1 MKIASSTFLHVIMLF
16 ALLLAAV
23 FFSSSN
29 HPIRLKLQHAVFDEF
44 NKQTPRDR
52 SGEVIIV
59 DIDERSL
66 EKLGQWPWP
75 RNVMAQI
82 VDSLTA
88 KGAKAIAFD
97 GVFGEPDSAGHDEMF
112 AQAIKK
118 SKIFI
123 TAFTYGRE
131 DRTHTQPLNKNRLLA
146 KSNVKKT
153 FIEDASPFKAAAIN
167 LPILSKAAAGNG
179 SFMAKPDADGVLRR
193 AGLIFSNGKKIYP
206 SLNIEA
212 LRVGLMGR
220 KGTMK
225 IAEVPKEKAELIDTQ
240 YRILIDKLSIPVD
253 GNAEIYVQYR
263 NFCNAQNVKDNPQI
277 CPQPDYISAYK
288 LLDENQSAA
297 AEQIVKDKII
307 LIGASA
313 EGLKD
318 LRSTALQPFVPGVEV
333 HANVIE
339 QILQNKFL
347 LRPPITQGAEA
358 IFILGVGA
366 FFIIVAPFIGMF
378 MSVILCGAII
388 GIAVFTA
395 YICYVEYGLLIDPVY
410 PSLAVLAIFI
420 ASTILSYMRAE
431 SRRKQIRGAFKMY
444 VAPDVMRDLER
455 NPEKLRL
462 GGEKRELTVMFTDIR
477 KFTSISEGLS
487 PEELIALM
495 NDFLTN
501 MTDIV
506 MEHEGTVDKYIG
518 DAMMSFW
525 NAPRDIP
532 NHAREACLA
541 ALKMQSALD
550 PINEHVKARALEL
563 GKDPIDLQVGIG
575 INTGECAV
583 GNMGSRQRFAYS
595 ALGDAVNLSSRYEG
609 QTKSYGVPIIIG
621 EETYIQAPDLAVLE
635 LDRIKVV
642 GKESA
647 TTIYG
652 LFGDKEIAQSD
663 DFLYWQIEHN
673 KMFKAYRKK
682 DFTTAKQHAEK
693 LRGIHTELY
702 DMYVSRMN
710 VLEKIQLPTDWDGT
724 HVAETK

>member
-16 ALLLAAV
+16 ALLFAAV

-29 HPIRLKLQHAVFDEF
+29 HPIRLTLQHAVFDEF
-44 NKQTPRDR
+44 NKRNPRER

-59 DIDERSL
+59 DIDEKSL

-75 RNVMAQI
+75 RDVMAKI
-82 VDSLTA
+82 VTSLTE
-88 KGAKAIAFD
+88 KGVKAIAFD
-97 GVFGEPDSAGHDEMF
+97 GVFGEPDSAGQDELF

-131 DRTHTQPLNKNRLLA
+131 DRTRTKPLNKNRLLA

-153 FIEDASPFKAAAIN
+153 FIEEASPFKAAAVN
-167 LPILSKAAAGNG
+167 LPALSKVAAGNG

-193 AGLIFSNGKKIYP
+193 AGLIFSDGKKIYP

-212 LRVGLMGR
+212 LRVALMGR

-225 IAEVPKEKAELIDTQ
+225 IAEVPEEQSQLIDTDF
-240 YRILIDKLSIPVD
+240 RILIDKLSIPVD
-253 GNAEIYVQYR
+253 SNAEIYVQYR
-263 NFCNAQNVKDNPQI
+263 NFCNAQNVKDNPNL
-277 CPQPDYISAYK
+277 CSKSDYISAYK
-288 LLDENQSAA
+288 LLDEGQ
-297 AEQIVKDKII
+297 AEQAEAVVKDKII

-347 LRPPITQGAEA
+347 LRPTITQGAEA
-358 IFILGVGA
+358 IFILTVGVL
-366 FFIIVAPFIGMF
+366 FILVAPFIGMTLSI
-378 MSVILCGAII
+378 MLCAIII
-388 GIAVFTA
+388 GIAVFVA
-395 YICYVEYGLLIDPVY
+395 YVAYVESGLLIDPVY
-410 PSLAVLAIFI
+410 PSLAVLSIFI
-420 ASTILSYMRAE
+420 ASTILSYMRVEA
-431 SRRKQIRGAFKMY
+431 RRKQIRGAFKMY

-455 NPEKLRL
+455 NPEKLKL
-462 GGEKRELTVMFTDIR
+462 GGENRQLTVMFTDIR
-477 KFTSISEGLS
+477 KFTSIAEGLS

-495 NDFLTN
+495 NEFLTS

-541 ALKMQSALD
+541 ALKMQSALE
-550 PINEHVKARALEL
+550 PINVQVQERAKEL
-563 GKDPIDLQVGIG
+563 GKKPVSLKVGIG

-609 QTKSYGVPIIIG
+609 QTKTYGVTIIIG
-621 EETYIQAPDLAVLE
+621 EETYVEVPDLAVLK
-635 LDRIKVV
+635 LDSIKVI

-652 LFGDKEIAQSD
+652 LFGDSDMAQSD
-663 DFLYWQIEHN
+663 DFLHWKINHDE
-673 KMFKAYRKK
+673 MFKAYRKK
-682 DFTTAKQHAEK
+682 NFIKAKEYAEA
-693 LRGIHTELY
+693 LHGINPVLY
-702 DMYVSRMN
+702 KMYISRMN

-724 HVAETK
+724 YVAETK